1 MTAVRGKSGRLRIGA
16 REAARRT
23 NMREGG
29 TQRSAANA
37 FCLNP
42 PQGGSHRS
50 GPLIALVAHRGTT
63 LFYPPGEDISFPM
76 ATSDFHESHPGL
88 IVRLR
93 RADGHLRAVI
103 EMIEAGKPCLEIAQQ
118 MQAVEKAITNAK
130 RALIHDHMD
139 HCLDAEGSETDRAEL
154 RTITRYL

>member
-1 MTAVRGKSGRLRIGA
+1 MTTHHVHA
-16 REAARRT
+16 
-23 NMREGG
+23 
-29 TQRSAANA
+29 
-37 FCLNP
+37 
-42 PQGGSHRS
+42 SH
-50 GPLIALVAHRGTT
+50 PALVT
-63 LFYPPGEDISFPM
+63 
-76 ATSDFHESHPGL
+76 
-88 IVRLR
+88 RLK

-154 RTITRYL
+154 RTIARYL